1 MSASTTIDPSGT
13 DRIVKTTLLKAPRA
27 KVWRA
32 LTDPAEFSR
41 WFGCDLKDPFVPG
54 ARVRGPVTSK
64 GYEHLMMD
72 MTIERVEP
80 PRLFSWRW
88 QPGAME
94 TIDQSEPTTLV
105 VFELEEVPEGTRL
118 TVTESGFERVS
129 PTRRPTVYRENEQG
143 WAGQLKNL
151 TKHLAGA

>member
-64 GYEHLMMD
+64 G
-72 MTIERVEP
+72 
-80 PRLFSWRW
+80 
-88 QPGAME
+88 
-94 TIDQSEPTTLV
+94 
-105 VFELEEVPEGTRL
+105 
-118 TVTESGFERVS
+118 
-129 PTRRPTVYRENEQG
+129 
-143 WAGQLKNL
+143 
-151 TKHLAGA
+151 